1 MSRGERHGAI
11 LRLVREQEIATQQE
25 LAEALRAQGFDV
37 VQTTV
42 SRDIGELGLIKV
54 RGECGRLVYAAG
66 SGPNGRRRQTHLEQA
81 LRRFAL
87 RLEPSGNLVV
97 VQTPPGCANA
107 LARELDDCGHPRIAG
122 TVAGDDTIVV
132 VARAGTSGE
141 ELCADLRQHLLEG
154 VA

>member
-1 MSRGERHGAI
+1 MNRSERHGAI

-42 SRDIGELGLIKV
+42 SRDITELGLVKV
-54 RGECGRLVYAAG
+54 RGDSGRLVYAAG
-66 SGPNGRRRQTHLEQA
+66 SGPNGHRRQTHLEEA
-81 LRRFAL
+81 LRRWAL
-87 RLEPSGNLVV
+87 ALQASGNLVV
-97 VQTPPGCANA
+97 VQTPPGFANA
-107 LARELDDCGHPRIAG
+107 LARELDDSGHAGIAG
-122 TVAGDDTIVV
+122 TVAGDDTIIV

-141 ELCADLRQHLLEG
+141 DLCTDLRQHLLEG